1 MRTHTFQCFKDW
13 GLISQKLILLLKKNL
28 KVPSFSI
35 PMNLIPKPP
44 ESEQKINRE
53 LRIELVNHLRMYLK
67 EFDQQTYG
75 EIYKLFQSVDLMR
88 DNLRSYEISSRKIK
102 FESLIKEIEDKVDKF
117 TNSFLTLVNN

>member
-1 MRTHTFQCFKDW
+1 
-13 GLISQKLILLLKKNL
+13 
-28 KVPSFSI
+28 
-35 PMNLIPKPP
+35 MNLIPKPP

-75 EIYKLFQSVDLMR
+75 EICKLFQSVDLMR